1 MQAYRTGRRRFFL
14 FQSRRR
20 VTVLAVASMIVACA
34 ALGAY
39 VMRSLSP
46 QLRVTGLGEEG
57 VVNKSEARHLRI
69 GVAAEDGT
77 DLENL
82 DVTLDG
88 RPVPTRTAGDRLVLD
103 VPHLAD
109 GAHQLTLRPTG
120 GVGQGRGTTR
130 RFTVDTHAP
139 TLHVAKVTSDELGA
153 PVTVHGTAEGADEV
167 TVAGKVVSVG
177 DDGSFSQRLDAPPA
191 RIEIRAADSGGNVTS
206 ADTSVL
212 VRYPTTH
219 AVHLSAIGWTS
230 HALRDPIMKL
240 VDQHKVNAVELDIKD
255 ETGEVGYDSK
265 VPLARRI
272 GAVKGYYDARKVI
285 EKLHA
290 RGVRVIGRIVAFRDP
305 VLAKAS
311 YEAGK
316 KDRLVQA
323 PDGSPYDGGHYGNLS
338 FTNFADPEVRRYNID
353 LAVEAAKLGFDDI
366 LYDYVRRPDGP
377 RRQMRFPGLGD
388 TEPVRSVADFVA
400 KTREEVRPHGAFVGA
415 SVFGVAAT
423 RPTEIAQDVGLLAQ
437 HADYIAPMVYP
448 SHWGAGE
455 YGVRNPNSSPYQ
467 IVKRSLAD
475 FAKQVKGT
483 GCVIVPWLQ
492 DFSMGVPYGDAEV
505 AAQIKAAADDGMDSF
520 LLWDAGARYH
530 GGALEPLA

>member
-1 MQAYRTGRRRFFL
+1 MQAYRTGSRRFFR
-14 FQSRRR
+14 FRGRRR
-20 VTVLAVASMIVACA
+20 VTVPAVVCMIVAVA

-46 QLRVTGLGEEG
+46 QVQVAGLGEEA
-57 VVNKSEARHLRI
+57 VVNKAEAKNLHLT
-69 GVAAEDGT
+69 VAAEDAT
-77 DLENL
+77 DLRHL

-88 RPVPTRTAGDRLVLD
+88 EPVGTQQAGRRLVLD
-103 VPHLAD
+103 LPPLSD
-109 GAHQLTLRPTG
+109 GEHELSLEPGDG
-120 GVGQGRGTTR
+120 GAFGRGTTR
-130 RFTVDTHAP
+130 TFTVDTRAP
-139 TLHVAKVTSDELGA
+139 RVHLAEVKASRLGA
-153 PVTVHGTAEGADEV
+153 PVTVHGTVAGADTV
-167 TVAGKVVSVG
+167 TVGGKEVSVA
-177 DDGSFSQRLDAPPA
+177 DDGSFSRRLTDPPA
-191 RIEIRAADSGGNVTS
+191 RITVRAADAGGNVARAETG
-206 ADTSVL
+206 V
-212 VRYPTTH
+212 VVPYPTTH

-240 VDQHKVNAVELDIKD
+240 VEQHKINAIELDIKD

-272 GAVKGYYDARKVI
+272 GASKGYYDARKVI
-285 EKLHA
+285 DKLHDA
-290 RGVRVIGRIVAFRDP
+290 GVRVIGRIVAFRDP

-316 KDRLVQA
+316 TDRLVQA
-323 PDGSPYDGGHYGNLS
+323 PDGSPYNGGHYGNLS
-338 FTNFADPEVRRYNID
+338 FTNFANHEVRQYNID

-377 RRQMRFPGLGD
+377 RKQMRFPGLGN
-388 TEPVRSVADFVA
+388 TEPARSVADFVA
-400 KTREEVRPHGAFVGA
+400 RTRELVRPHGAFVGA

-423 RPTEIAQDVGLLAQ
+423 RPTEIAQDVGLLAR

-475 FAKQVKGT
+475 FAEQVEGT
-483 GCVIVPWLQ
+483 GCEIVPWLQ
-492 DFSMGVPYGDAEV
+492 DFSMGVPYGDKEV

-530 GGALEPLA
+530 GGALKPMR